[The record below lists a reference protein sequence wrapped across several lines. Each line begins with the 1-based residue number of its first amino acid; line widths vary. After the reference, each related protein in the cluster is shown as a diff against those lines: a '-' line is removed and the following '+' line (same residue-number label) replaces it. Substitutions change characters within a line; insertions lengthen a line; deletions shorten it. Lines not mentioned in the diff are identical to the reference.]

1 MPQIIAADYLR
12 SEFSVQ
18 IGWLV
23 TDPKNPHNDH
33 SPYELPPPEDSII
46 ISEQEGIFEHNRSTY
61 SSRIQGMLTKFLSL
75 SASNGN
81 SNAAQLVAGRGRRY
95 MLENSGKYFRSLLQT
110 EPGATET
117 KKWMEEAILNQG
129 EDVFLVIG
137 LATVRDGNLER
148 YTESNSRI
156 TGEAT
161 VPLAG
166 AVGGAAQVV
175 VGNVSA
181 SVSHN
186 REDGN
191 RVRFTG
197 VGEQVYAVEYRKVKF
212 RFLRSKE
219 IDKVEDIHKRVI
231 GDGYTIAGFLA
242 DVLDHA
248 IRDQRLLSVG
258 GNTGKPSTFTL
269 IDIDTL
275 TGGTF
280 DATTLL
286 EGNNLECFVF

>member
-219 IDKVEDIHKRVI
+219 IDKGTLESGTRWEMFWTMRGSQNDE
-231 GDGYTIAGFLA
+231 
-242 DVLDHA
+242 DVLEAELCDEGLDEDSLEDHETV
-248 IRDQRLLSVG
+248 DLNGEEVM
-258 GNTGKPSTFTL
+258 FTY
-269 IDIDTL
+269 
-275 TGGTF
+275 
-280 DATTLL
+280 
-286 EGNNLECFVF
+286 